1 MNKQRERIM
10 IINKKLSLI
19 LASLLL
25 YSCSSSLY
33 TSKLIKDS
41 SKSNIKDCI
50 LKGPAWIAQPKAS
63 TAVGISESVDFPFA
77 REKARADGIQQIAQ
91 QINTKVESLLE
102 RFRSGAVD
110 DEFYKSVQSSL
121 NLSSETVV
129 NYSRDVEYFTCPKEI
144 GNREG
149 YQVFVLM
156 EYDPGKVKDMVKI
169 ALDKERTNVRT
180 YLKSDPDNKE
190 KYLDKIEEAI
200 NAEM

>member
-1 MNKQRERIM
+1 M
-10 IINKKLSLI
+10 LVC
-19 LASLLL
+19 LLL
-25 YSCSSSLY
+25 YSCSSNKDLY
-33 TSKLIKDS
+33 TSKLVKDS

-50 LKGPAWIAQPKAS
+50 LKGPAWIAQPEES
-63 TAVGISESVDFPFA
+63 TAVGIAESTDFPFA
-77 REKARADGIQQIAQ
+77 REKARADGVQQIAQ

-102 RFRSGAVD
+102 RSRSGAVD

-129 NYSRDVEYFTCPKEI
+129 NYSRDVEYFTCPKSI

-156 EYDPGKVKDMVKI
+156 EYDPSKVKDMVKI
-169 ALDKERTNVRT
+169 ALDKERTKVRT
-180 YLKSDPDNKE
+180 YKSNPDNKE

>member
-1 MNKQRERIM
+1 M
-10 IINKKLSLI
+10 IINKKLSFI
-19 LASLLL
+19 LVSLLL

-33 TSKLIKDS
+33 TSKLVKDS
-41 SKSNIKDCI
+41 SKSNIKNCI
-50 LKGPAWIAQPKAS
+50 LKGPAWIAQPEAS
-63 TAVGISESVDFPFA
+63 TAVGIAESVDFPFA
-77 REKARADGIQQIAQ
+77 REKARADGVQQIAQ

-102 RFRSGAVD
+102 RSRSEAVD
-110 DEFYKSVQSSL
+110 DEFYKLVQSSL

-129 NYSRDVEYFTCPKEI
+129 NYSRDVEYFTCPKSI
-144 GNREG
+144 GDREG

-169 ALDKERTNVRT
+169 ALDKERTRVRT